1 MFLKKRNIISKMKR
15 SKVTDYA
22 ALNTRVMY
30 VTKINFIIYKVSRYK
45 KILIKYNLY
54 LKKSYISHVKK
65 KYFTGEKGKKVF
77 YM

>member
-22 ALNTRVMY
+22 AFNTRVMY

-45 KILIKYNLY
+45 KILIKYNSY
-54 LKKSYISHVKK
+54 LKKVTFH
-65 KYFTGEKGKKVF
+65 
-77 YM
+77 M